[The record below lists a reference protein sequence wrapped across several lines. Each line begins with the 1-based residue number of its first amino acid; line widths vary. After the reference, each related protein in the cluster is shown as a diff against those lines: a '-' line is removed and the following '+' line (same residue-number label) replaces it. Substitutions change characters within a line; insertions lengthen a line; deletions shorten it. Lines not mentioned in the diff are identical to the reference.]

1 MLMYYAL
8 IFAKLGLGLVALI
21 LQINLLGKGNL
32 APTSATDQVQNYVL
46 GGIIGGVI
54 YNDAIGIVQFLLIL
68 ISWTLLIMLLKFLK
82 MNHRQAKIWI
92 DGKPV
97 ILIEKGV
104 VRVETCMRY
113 GVQAYE
119 LHLKLRTAGVYRVQ
133 DVKRAVLEQNGQL
146 TVVQYGEQNIRFP
159 LVLDGQMDEDV
170 LELIGRDAAWLGS
183 EIARQGY
190 TLRDVYIAEY
200 VEGRV
205 VMYPYVPHT
214 QEKPA

>member
-8 IFAKLGLGLVALI
+8 IFAKLGLGLIALI

-54 YNDAIGIVQFLLIL
+54 YNDAVGIVQFLLIL
-68 ISWTLLIMLLKFLK
+68 ISWTLLIMMLKFLK
-82 MNHRQAKIWI
+82 MNYQQAKIWI

-97 ILIEKGV
+97 ILIEKGNI
-104 VRVETCMRY
+104 RVETCMRY

-119 LHLKLRTAGVYRVQ
+119 LHLKLRTAGVYRIQ

-159 LVLDGQMDEDV
+159 LVLDGQLNEDV
-170 LELIGRDAAWLGS
+170 LELIGKDSAWFLD

-190 TLRDVYIAEY
+190 VLRDIYMAEY
-200 VEGRV
+200 IEGEV
-205 VMYPYVPHT
+205 IVCPYVSHVSN
-214 QEKPA
+214 ESA